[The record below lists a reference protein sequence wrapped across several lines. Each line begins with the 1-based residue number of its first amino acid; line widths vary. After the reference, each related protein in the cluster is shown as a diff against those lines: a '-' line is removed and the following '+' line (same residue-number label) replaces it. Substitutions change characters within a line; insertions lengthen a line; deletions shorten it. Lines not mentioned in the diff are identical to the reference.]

1 MRSMTV
7 THARS
12 KSVVVTG
19 ASSGLGRAAAIHL
32 SELGYRVFAG
42 VRTESSAAELSRL
55 SPSMGNLIPVVLDVT
70 DAASI
75 AQAGNLVE
83 RRCSDTGLWAVVNN
97 AGISISAPLECIPMD
112 VMRTQLETNVVGALA
127 VLQRFLPLLR
137 ASRGRVVN
145 ISSGVGNVA
154 PPYLGAYAASQFAK
168 EGLSDALRR
177 ELRPLGVSVSV
188 IQPGAV
194 ATPIWGKARKSAD
207 EILAAAPAEVVET
220 YRARF
225 IDFLNMNELRAQ
237 ASKTTT
243 ADYANAVADALAA
256 KHPKPR
262 YRVGVDSWSSAIA
275 RRMVPD
281 RMMDVLLAVG
291 ISAST
296 RSSSSYR
303 PSRKLASS

>member
-1 MRSMTV
+1 MRSFTV
-7 THARS
+7 TPRS

-32 SELGYRVFAG
+32 GELGYRVFAG

-55 SPSMGNLIPVVLDVT
+55 SPSLGELIAVTLDVT

-75 AQAGNLVE
+75 AQAGQLVE

-97 AGISISAPLECIPMD
+97 AGISICAPLECVPMD

-127 VLQRFLPLLR
+127 VSQRFLPLLR
-137 ASRGRVVN
+137 ASRGRIVN

-177 ELRPLGVSVSV
+177 ELRPVGVSVSV

-194 ATPIWGKARKSAD
+194 ATPIWEKARRSAD

-225 IDFLNMNELRAQ
+225 IEFLNMNEHRAQ
-237 ASKTTT
+237 ASKTAT

-256 KHPKPR
+256 KRPKTR
-262 YRVGVDSWSSAIA
+262 YRVGVDSWSSAFV
-275 RRMVPD
+275 RRIMPD
-281 RMMDVLLAVG
+281 RMMDALMAVG

-296 RSSSSYR
+296 RSSSSYD
-303 PSRKLASS
+303 PSGKLASS